1 MTYARTAI
9 PPSQVQRIAK
19 RRPNLNPADVVPVGA
34 EAFRDLL
41 QRYIDV
47 GFSKFVVR
55 PAEPP
60 ASWSDALDQL
70 AEDVL
75 SLQT

>member
-1 MTYARTAI
+1 M
-9 PPSQVQRIAK
+9 
-19 RRPNLNPADVVPVGA
+19 
-34 EAFRDLL
+34 L

-47 GFSKFVVR
+47 GFSKFVLR

-60 ASWSDALDQL
+60 GSWPATLDSL
-70 AEDVL
+70 ADDVL